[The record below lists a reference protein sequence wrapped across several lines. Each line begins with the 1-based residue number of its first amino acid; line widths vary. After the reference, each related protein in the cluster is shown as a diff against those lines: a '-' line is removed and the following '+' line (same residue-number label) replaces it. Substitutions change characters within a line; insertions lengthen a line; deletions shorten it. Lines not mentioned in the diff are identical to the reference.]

1 MHLITAF
8 VNASIGHSWRAVF
21 YQCINL
27 RLSMS
32 SSSTAHL
39 QTAILAYHL
48 YLWSCGFGRRCSC
61 SSSVTRHQRH
71 RRQESSDTSLRS
83 VTEEDYRAGLLRYEY
98 VLFTLQYMPYCIY
111 FNISYLYII
120 SLILL
125 NCRSICLCFVCY
137 LCPDR
142 REGDN
147 KRCFCLSVRL
157 SVCPSVVYIANNSR
171 T

>member
-1 MHLITAF
+1 MQFSINVLISGCQCHRRLQHIYRQPF
-8 VNASIGHSWRAVF
+8 WRITYICEVIR
-21 YQCINL
+21 Y
-27 RLSMS
+27 
-32 SSSTAHL
+32 
-39 QTAILAYHL
+39 
-48 YLWSCGFGRRCSC
+48 CGFGRRCSC